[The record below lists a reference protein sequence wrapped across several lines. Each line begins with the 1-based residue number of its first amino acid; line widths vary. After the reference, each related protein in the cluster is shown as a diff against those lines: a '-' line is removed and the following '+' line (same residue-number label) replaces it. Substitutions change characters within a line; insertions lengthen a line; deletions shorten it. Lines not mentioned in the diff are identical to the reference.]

1 MRRRVKWSGIA
12 KVSTFYPL
20 DSIEGGAAKSRVG
33 PHSRSPPLEAPSF
46 RRHISGVKMAAG
58 RADDSLLLP
67 AISTPFL
74 PSLLPPSLAT
84 QLCSSSFPCPARST
98 PGPPRGPPTA
108 PSFISVQTKAPKW
121 LECLRQMDPWAFFR
135 ALAQLRISVSK
146 SKTVRRSEG
155 RCSRHSPSPIR
166 RRRRRRAN

>member
-1 MRRRVKWSGIA
+1 MASQKFQLFIH
-12 KVSTFYPL
+12 STR
-20 DSIEGGAAKSRVG
+20 SRTAL
-33 PHSRSPPLEAPSF
+33 PSLESAPTPLEAPSF

-58 RADDSLLLP
+58 RADGDSLLLP

-74 PSLLPPSLAT
+74 PSPLPPSLAT
-84 QLCSSSFPCPARST
+84 QLCSSSFPCPTRST
-98 PGPPRGPPTA
+98 PTA
-108 PSFISVQTKAPKW
+108 RVAHRPSFISVQTKAPKW

-135 ALAQLRISVSK
+135 ALARLRISVSK

-155 RCSRHSPSPIR
+155 RYSRHSPSPIR